1 MTNCKYKLRKL
12 SVGLVSVG
20 TMLIAPTVLGQEVS
34 ASSSTESSTTT
45 ANTGTGTASGMTATT
60 PSATTDTGEAAGS
73 GARSEANGA
82 SSVVSSEESQ
92 SSGTTPASPQAQTAP
107 AATSTS
113 SASSSNEKTPKTAT
127 TTTSSTPVASTSN
140 NSNKVTSTEAETQTM
155 DVERYTVDKENSKLN
170 IKDGKTPK
178 TRSSVNKDTKLI
190 RNRDDKQR
198 DIVDVTRTVKTNED
212 GTIDVTVTVKPKQ
225 IDEGADVMALLDVSQ
240 KMTKENF
247 DKAKEQIKKMVTTL
261 TGEPTDGKENHNR
274 RNSVRLMTFYRKVNE
289 PIELTAENVDK
300 TLDEVW
306 KKAKEDWDWGVDLQ
320 GAIHKAR
327 EIFNKE
333 KEKKSG
339 KRQHIVLFSQGESTF
354 SYDIKN
360 KSDIT
365 KTKITEKVTTSSPLF
380 PWLPIFN
387 HTNRKAEIIG
397 DLEKVLDMAEKVGI
411 SLPSSLKL
419 AVKALGLT
427 NSAIGS
433 ILGKGLTEYLGLTEY
448 SSDNLDGGGFD
459 YSKRVGEGY
468 YYHSFSDRKYENTM
482 PLEEAIR
489 TALASN
495 FPKLTDNWFFDI
507 LNSFV
512 NKDTVEKAKLDVIM
526 KVLNSIFYKREYRYY
541 NHNLS
546 AIAEAKMAQQE
557 GITFYSVDVTDL
569 NSASKRVRRQA
580 AVRKGTKEEEN
591 KKNEEERNTKFD
603 TYLKKMSE
611 GNNFLSNVEE
621 RDKFKD
627 TLTELT
633 IKDEFT
639 DKVTVEKDSWSKSI
653 TDGLKNSNNNN
664 VKHQQANT
672 STWSFFSSSKES
684 LTWIISKEQL
694 KEAFEKNGSLTF
706 KYKLRVN
713 KDKLLDKDK
722 KRTKRDTPTENKTS
736 VTADIISNTVDYKIN
751 NQEVK
756 GNKLDAVKLTY
767 TKETVPVPGQK
778 PAEDERSPQAT
789 EPANPSKED
798 SSTDASQ
805 GSHDSENPA
814 TDSPSQPQ
822 APDQGNHQSQVPNA
836 KPQTD
841 KTDTPNAPAIPQDT
855 PKAPEAGGQS
865 GPAGNTEEKAPDSG
879 PKESD
884 QSSSKESPSVG
895 EDTTPNQPDVLVGGQ
910 SEPIDITEDTIT
922 DAPPTV
928 SGHNASTQPQ
938 SVVED
943 TAPQRPDV
951 LVGGQSEPIDI
962 TQDTQPGMSGSND
975 ATVIN
980 EDTKPKRV
988 FHFDNKEPQASE
1000 KAAEQKLAPHDSHTT
1015 PQASDDTAAPH
1026 LPASGDKPEKVFALA
1041 ALTMVAAAGLLS
1053 KKRRNTDKN

>member
-113 SASSSNEKTPKTAT
+113 SVSSSNEKTPKTAT

-140 NSNKVTSTEAETQTM
+140 NSNKVTSTEAETQTV

-198 DIVDVTRTVKTNED
+198 DIVDVTRTVETNED
-212 GTIDVTVTVKPKQ
+212 GLLMFTGNGLKPKQ

-360 KSDIT
+360 KMILQ
-365 KTKITEKVTTSSPLF
+365 KLPITEKVTTSSPLF

-411 SLPSSLKL
+411 SLPSSLKS
-419 AVKALGLT
+419 AVKVLGLT

-468 YYHSFSDRKYENTM
+468 YYHSLSDRKYENTM

-526 KVLNSIFYKREYRYY
+526 KVLNSIFYKKEYRYY

-580 AVRKGTKEEEN
+580 AVRKGTKEEN

-621 RDKFKD
+621 RDFFKD

-684 LTWIISKEQL
+684 LTWIISKEAL
-694 KEAFEKNGSLTF
+694 KETFEKNGSLTF

-713 KDKLLDKDK
+713 KDKLLDLDK
-722 KRTKRDTPTENKTS
+722 KETKRDTSTENKTS
-736 VTADIISNTVDYKIN
+736 VTANIISNTVNYKIN

-756 GNKLDAVKLTY
+756 GNKLDAVNLTY
-767 TKETVPVPGQK
+767 TKETVPVPDVEGEVVPIPEK
-778 PAEDERSPQAT
+778 PLV
-789 EPANPSKED
+789 EPM
-798 SSTDASQ
+798 
-805 GSHDSENPA
+805 
-814 TDSPSQPQ
+814 
-822 APDQGNHQSQVPNA
+822 
-836 KPQTD
+836 
-841 KTDTPNAPAIPQDT
+841 TPLYPAIPNYPT
-855 PKAPEAGGQS
+855 PQLPKDEDLEISGGH
-865 GPAGNTEEKAPDSG
+865 GPIVDI
-879 PKESD
+879 
-884 QSSSKESPSVG
+884 V
-895 EDTTPNQPDVLVGGQ
+895 EDTGAGVEGGAQ
-910 SEPIDITEDTIT
+910 NGVVSTQENKDPIVDITEDTQPGMSGSN
-922 DAPPTV
+922 DATV
-928 SGHNASTQPQ
+928 
-938 SVVED
+938 VEED
-943 TAPQRPDV
+943 TAPKRPDV
-951 LVGGQSEPIDI
+951 LVGGQSDPIDI
-962 TQDTQPGMSGSND
+962 TEDTQPGMSGSND
-975 ATVIN
+975 ATVIEEDTAPKRPDVLVGGQCDPIDITEDTQPGMSGSN
-980 EDTKPKRV
+980 DATVIEDDTKPKRF
-988 FHFDNKEPQASE
+988 FHFDNEPQAPEKPKEQPSLSLPQAPVY
-1000 KAAEQKLAPHDSHTT
+1000 KAAH
-1015 PQASDDTAAPH
+1015 H
-1026 LPASGDKPEKVFALA
+1026 LPASGDKREASFTIV
-1041 ALTMVAAAGLLS
+1041 ALTIIGAAGLLS
-1053 KKRRNTDKN
+1053 KKRRDTEEN

>member
-1 MTNCKYKLRKL
+1 MTNDKYKLRKL

-411 SLPSSLKL
+411 SLPSSLKS
-419 AVKALGLT
+419 AVKVLGLT

-489 TALASN
+489 TALASK

-767 TKETVPVPGQK
+767 TKETVPVPDVEGEVVPIPEK
-778 PAEDERSPQAT
+778 PLV
-789 EPANPSKED
+789 EPM
-798 SSTDASQ
+798 
-805 GSHDSENPA
+805 
-814 TDSPSQPQ
+814 
-822 APDQGNHQSQVPNA
+822 
-836 KPQTD
+836 
-841 KTDTPNAPAIPQDT
+841 TPLYPAIPNYPT
-855 PKAPEAGGQS
+855 PQLPKDEDLEISGGH
-865 GPAGNTEEKAPDSG
+865 GPIVDI
-879 PKESD
+879 
-884 QSSSKESPSVG
+884 V
-895 EDTTPNQPDVLVGGQ
+895 EDTGTGVEGGAQ
-910 SEPIDITEDTIT
+910 NGVVSTQENKDPIVDITEDTQPGMSGSN
-922 DAPPTV
+922 DATV
-928 SGHNASTQPQ
+928 
-938 SVVED
+938 VEED
-943 TAPQRPDV
+943 TAPKRPDV
-951 LVGGQSEPIDI
+951 LVGGQSDPIDI
-962 TQDTQPGMSGSND
+962 TEDTQPSVSGSNDATVVEEDTVPKRPDILVGGQSDPIDITEDTQPGMSGSND
-975 ATVIN
+975 ATVIE
-980 EDTKPKRV
+980 EDTKPKRF
-988 FHFDNKEPQASE
+988 FHFDNEPQAPEKPKEQPSLSLPQAPVY
-1000 KAAEQKLAPHDSHTT
+1000 KAAH
-1015 PQASDDTAAPH
+1015 H
-1026 LPASGDKPEKVFALA
+1026 LPASGDKREASFTIV
-1041 ALTMVAAAGLLS
+1041 ALTIIGAAGLLS
-1053 KKRRNTDKN
+1053 KKRRDTEEN